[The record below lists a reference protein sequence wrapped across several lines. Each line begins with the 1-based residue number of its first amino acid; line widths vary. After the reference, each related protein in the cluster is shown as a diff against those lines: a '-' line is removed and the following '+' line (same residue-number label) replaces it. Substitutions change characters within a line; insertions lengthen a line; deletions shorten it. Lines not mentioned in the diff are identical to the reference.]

1 MNCKQKKNSVIFLQ
15 NKEIK
20 LKNMKFVAKGQ
31 WSLTVLDNM
40 IMFELECMIVSL
52 QDWINNS
59 DCEQRTDQLPTRH

>member
-1 MNCKQKKNSVIFLQ
+1 
-15 NKEIK
+15 
-20 LKNMKFVAKGQ
+20 MKFVTKGQ

-59 DCEQRTDQLPTRH
+59 DCEQRTDQLCLKVSSMRTHNFMAIQAWSFSN